1 MLKNTK
7 WDNYSAFCLRI
18 IPNGITFA
26 IQTYTHTKIEIKT
39 NN

>member
-1 MLKNTK
+1 MDYKYDIIIAIIQK
-7 WDNYSAFCLRI
+7 W
-18 IPNGITFA
+18 ITFA